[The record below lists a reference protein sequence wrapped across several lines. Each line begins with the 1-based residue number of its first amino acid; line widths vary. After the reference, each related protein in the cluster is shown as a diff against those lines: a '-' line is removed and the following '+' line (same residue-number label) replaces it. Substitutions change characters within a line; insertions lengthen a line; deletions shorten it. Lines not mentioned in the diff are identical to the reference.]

1 MTDLKDKTCCFA
13 GHGAYPP
20 AVGAAL
26 RSRAERRIKELYE
39 RGVVYYG
46 CGGAAGFDTLM
57 AQICFSLR
65 ESGQCPRMKVI
76 LVYPF
81 DGFTKRWTVAQQETF
96 HDLLG
101 RYDKVVRLC
110 KGPDYY
116 ARMMRNRYLVDR
128 SGYCI
133 AYCVETDGAA
143 AYTIDYARK
152 KGLEVINLALM

>member
-1 MTDLKDKTCCFA
+1 MPDLKEKTCCFA

-26 RSRAERRIKELYE
+26 RGRAERIIKGLYE
-39 RGVVYYG
+39 RGVIYYG

-57 AQICFSLR
+57 VQICFSLR
-65 ESGQCPRMKVI
+65 ESGCCPRMKVI

-81 DGFTKRWTVAQQETF
+81 DGFNRRWTMPQQQTF

-110 KGPDYY
+110 RGPDYY

-128 SGYCI
+128 SGFCV

-143 AYTIDYARK
+143 AATLAYAQR
-152 KGLEVINLALM
+152 KGLEVINLAEG

>member
-1 MTDLKDKTCCFA
+1 MPDLKEKTCCFA

-26 RSRAERRIKELYE
+26 RSRAERIIKGLYE
-39 RGVVYYG
+39 RGVIYYG

-65 ESGQCPRMKVI
+65 ESGCCPRMKVI

-81 DGFTKRWTVAQQETF
+81 DGFNRRWTMPQQQTF

-110 KGPDYY
+110 RGPDYY

-128 SGYCI
+128 SGYCV

-143 AYTIDYARK
+143 AATIAYAQR
-152 KGLEVINLALM
+152 KGLEVINLAEG

>member
-1 MTDLKDKTCCFA
+1 MPDLKEKTCCFA

-26 RSRAERRIKELYE
+26 RSRAERIIKGLYE
-39 RGVVYYG
+39 RGVIYYG

-65 ESGQCPRMKVI
+65 ESGCCPRMKVI

-81 DGFTKRWTVAQQETF
+81 DGFNRRWTVPQQQTF

-110 KGPDYY
+110 RGPDYY

-128 SGYCI
+128 SGYCV

-143 AYTIDYARK
+143 AATVAYAQR
-152 KGLEVINLALM
+152 KGLEVINLAEG